1 MFNTSRNKI
10 RVSTLRYTYV
20 YCTKYTGRYTPYV
33 LEPKKLNETK
43 IKYTCTSF
51 VDKVVYKRV

>member
-10 RVSTLRYTYV
+10 RVSTCTVQSTPEGTRRY
-20 YCTKYTGRYTPYV
+20 